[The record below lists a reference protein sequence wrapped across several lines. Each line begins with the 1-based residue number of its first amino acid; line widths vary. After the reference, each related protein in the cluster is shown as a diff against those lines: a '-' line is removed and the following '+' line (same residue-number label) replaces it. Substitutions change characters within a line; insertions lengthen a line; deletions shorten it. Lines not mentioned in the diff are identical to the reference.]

1 MVTAPRWNSPKN
13 NRKSQVIMS
22 KCVFHVNGEIS
33 RQHPERG
40 TGREKNGGCD
50 PETVFPLPCSQI
62 LLLFPPEISDG

>member
-1 MVTAPRWNSPKN
+1 
-13 NRKSQVIMS
+13 MS